1 MFDFICAYLNGELNE
16 DEKIYIQPP
25 PGYEG
30 QGENVL
36 RLRKSLYRLKQV
48 GHKWYEALVHAHID
62 LGFHVT
68 QADPDVFY
76 LRMEIHII
84 ILIIHV
90 DDCVIT
96 GSSATLMAEYKVRF
110 NMRYALTDL
119 GLVSWL
125 LGLKVTRNCKNR
137 TILLSQTTYIN
148 TMLDRFDLSAAKPY
162 RFPMVPRII
171 YSKNDSPSSPQE
183 AVCMEK
189 MPYHEAIGSLMYASI
204 ATRPDI
210 SFAVAALSQFL
221 DNPGEV
227 HWEAVKRIMRY
238 LSGTKDYALTYGDEC
253 HDLLGYLDMDGATQ
267 EHQHTISGYAFLI
280 DGGVVSWSSRKQE
293 LITLSTAEAEYV
305 AATHAAKE
313 ALWLR
318 RLLFELF
325 PSLETPTIL
334 FCDNQAV
341 LRLIEDDNYRART
354 KHIDKRYHFIREV
367 AQNGALQLIYCPTD
381 NMAADILT
389 KALPKWKATFHAS
402 TLGLRS
408 RA

>member
-1 MFDFICAYLNGELNE
+1 MFDFIGAYLNGELNE

-48 GHKWYEALVHAHID
+48 GRKWYEALVHALID
-62 LGFHVT
+62 LGFCIT
-68 QADPDVFY
+68 QADPGVFY

-90 DDCVIT
+90 DDCIIT
-96 GSSATLMAEYKVRF
+96 SSSATLMAEYKVRF

-162 RFPMVPRII
+162 CFPMVPRII

-210 SFAVAALSQFL
+210 SFTVAALSQFL

-238 LSGTKDYALTYGDEC
+238 LSGTKDYVLTYGDKR
-253 HDLLGYLDMDGATQ
+253 HNLLGYSDADGTTQ
-267 EHQHTISGYAFLI
+267 EHWHTISGYTFLI
-280 DGGVVSWSSRKQE
+280 NGGTVSWSS
-293 LITLSTAEAEYV
+293 
-305 AATHAAKE
+305 
-313 ALWLR
+313 
-318 RLLFELF
+318 
-325 PSLETPTIL
+325 
-334 FCDNQAV
+334 
-341 LRLIEDDNYRART
+341 
-354 KHIDKRYHFIREV
+354 
-367 AQNGALQLIYCPTD
+367 
-381 NMAADILT
+381 
-389 KALPKWKATFHAS
+389 
-402 TLGLRS
+402 
-408 RA
+408 

>member
-1 MFDFICAYLNGELNE
+1 M
-16 DEKIYIQPP
+16 
-25 PGYEG
+25 
-30 QGENVL
+30 
-36 RLRKSLYRLKQV
+36 RKSLYGLKQA
-48 GHKWYEALVHAHID
+48 GCKWYEALTRALID
-62 LGFHVT
+62 LSFCIT
-68 QADPDVFY
+68 QADPGVFY
-76 LRMEIHII
+76 LQIEVHII

-96 GSSATLMAEYKVRF
+96 GSSAKLIADYKAKF
-110 NMRYALTDL
+110 NARYALTDL
-119 GLVSWL
+119 GPVSWL
-125 LGLKVTRNCKNR
+125 LGLKVTRDRENR
-137 TILLSQTTYIN
+137 TICLSQTAYIN
-148 TMLDRFDLSAAKPY
+148 TMLDRFALTDTKPF
-162 RFPMVPRII
+162 RSPMVPGII
-171 YSKNDSPSSPQE
+171 YSKDDSPSSPQE
-183 AVCMEK
+183 ATHMEK
-189 MPYHEAIGSLMYASI
+189 APYREAIGSLMYASV

-227 HWEAVKRIMRY
+227 HWEAVKRVMRY
-238 LSGTKDYALTYGDEC
+238 LSGTKDFMLTYGDEH
-253 HDLLGYLDMDGATQ
+253 HDLLGYSDADGATQ
-267 EHQHTISGYAFLI
+267 EHRHAISGYAFLI

-334 FCDNQAV
+334 FCDNQAA
-341 LRLIEDDNYRART
+341 LRLIEDDNYRAWT
-354 KHIDKRYHFIREV
+354 KHIDKRYHFIHEV

-381 NMAADILT
+381 DMAVDILT

-408 RA
+408 RT